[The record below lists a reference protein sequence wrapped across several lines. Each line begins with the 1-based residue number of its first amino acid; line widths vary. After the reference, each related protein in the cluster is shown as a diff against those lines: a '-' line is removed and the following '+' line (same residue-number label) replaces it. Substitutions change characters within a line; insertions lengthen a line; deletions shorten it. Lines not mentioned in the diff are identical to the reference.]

1 MRDTAQV
8 VDQVS
13 AVRIQKSMGQP
24 LPRLIHYPST
34 AETVNAAYALA
45 RLEKYGCDPTQTL
58 VLCERDWGAK
68 QVRELNAGF
77 QVLSAADVID
87 DLLREVRQWARHGFS
102 GHEIQSELDRRD
114 AVTLKMLRSA
124 MHASASSASIV
135 QK

>member
-1 MRDTAQV
+1 M
-8 VDQVS
+8 
-13 AVRIQKSMGQP
+13 
-24 LPRLIHYPST
+24 
-34 AETVNAAYALA
+34 
-45 RLEKYGCDPTQTL
+45 
-58 VLCERDWGAK
+58 
-68 QVRELNAGF
+68 VRELNAGF

-114 AVTLKMLRSA
+114 AVTLKLLRSA